1 MSALSPGI
9 YCIQE
14 ENTLCVRSQRAILRS
29 CILCVSNDIVGWVGD
44 SHVLVTVRCDAVR
57 SYLISWQTI
66 SSGHACSTTGILG
79 KNLVSESCSSRGAKP
94 DLLVPESVFNY
105 VHLDVGLESVDLVG
119 DCLLNNLKMAKG
131 RIIRRTIVEVIYQN
145 LEGITHLGTIIIW
158 RTSPIFSC
166 IENNWLESC
175 DRLDLTPV
183 EIMDSTCSPSQK
195 IFWTSRTPPIH
206 AHNRPRIPARISNL
220 SAVSLCGV
228 HWPRN
233 CLKPRTTIYGATAIQ
248 IAGKIPVPGMSDFF

>member
-1 MSALSPGI
+1 M
-9 YCIQE
+9 
-14 ENTLCVRSQRAILRS
+14 
-29 CILCVSNDIVGWVGD
+29 
-44 SHVLVTVRCDAVR
+44 
-57 SYLISWQTI
+57 
-66 SSGHACSTTGILG
+66 
-79 KNLVSESCSSRGAKP
+79 
-94 DLLVPESVFNY
+94 
-105 VHLDVGLESVDLVG
+105 G

-183 EIMDSTCSPSQK
+183 EIMDSMCPPSQK
-195 IFWTSRTPPIH
+195 IFRTSRAPPIY

-220 SAVSLCGV
+220 SSVSCCGV
-228 HWPRN
+228 LIPVFCN
-233 CLKPRTTIYGATAIQ
+233 KQRTSINGATPKI
-248 IAGKIPVPGMSDFF
+248 IAGKIPVPGMGDFFTRWYIWPIRSAASPC